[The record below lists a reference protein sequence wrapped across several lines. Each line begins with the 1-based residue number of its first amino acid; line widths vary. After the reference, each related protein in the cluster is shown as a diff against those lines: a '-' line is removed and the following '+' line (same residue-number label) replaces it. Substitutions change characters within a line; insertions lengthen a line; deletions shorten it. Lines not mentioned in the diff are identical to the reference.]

1 MTEAPPSPLKV
12 QCCIA
17 GGGPA
22 GMMAGYILARA
33 GVDVLVLEKHA
44 DFLRDFRGDTVHPST
59 LQAMHELGLLAE
71 FLKRPHDEFRE
82 LSAQIEQTGFRVAD
96 FRHLPTQAKF
106 VAVMPQWEFLNFL
119 AEAGKRLPNFKL
131 RMLTEAVD
139 IIEENGGVT
148 GVRVASSSGASEIRA
163 DLVIAADGRDSR
175 LRARAGFKVRDLGAP
190 IDVLWMRLPRRPD
203 DAVVPLGRLGAGYM
217 FVMIAR
223 GDYFQCAFVV
233 PKGGYDAVKARGLP
247 AFREHIRA
255 IAPFLGGRVET
266 LRAWDDVKLLTVTV
280 DRLEQWWRPG
290 LLCIGDAAHAM
301 SPIGGIGIN
310 LAVQDA
316 VAAANILSGPL
327 MRGAVRDS
335 DLAKVQRRRSRPVA
349 LIQSMQLLIQDRILS
364 PALNTSKPIK
374 PPLAIKLLDRFA
386 WLRRWPARVVGMG
399 FRMEHVRIDDKHPD
413 GV

>member
-266 LRAWDDVKLLTVTV
+266 LRDWDDVKLLTVTV